1 MHTDTFEI
9 EGAASTGLEAQLKVV
24 IAYADLSA
32 ASIAKRILHDSL
44 AVLSSRF
51 TVETNFWK
59 FELLSS
65 PVLQE
70 MAMQDATAAHI
81 IIISTEKE
89 YGLPEGARNW
99 IETCLTKPHVK
110 DVAFVAL
117 VRDNHD
123 ADDGS
128 TAALEHFS
136 APQKT
141 DFFWFIANDHAGQRL
156 AAEKIIQ
163 LACQSSM
170 AERLHC
176 VG

>member
-1 MHTDTFEI
+1 MHTDTFES
-9 EGAASTGLEAQLKVV
+9 EGTSRNGLEAQIKVV

-32 ASIAKRILHDSL
+32 ATIAKGILRESL
-44 AVLSSRF
+44 ATLSSRF
-51 TVETNFWK
+51 KVKTNFWK
-59 FELLSS
+59 FDLLSS
-65 PVLQE
+65 PLLQE

-89 YGLPEGARNW
+89 YGLPEAARNW
-99 IETCLTKPHVK
+99 IETCLTRPHVK

-123 ADDGS
+123 LSEDSVEAF
-128 TAALEHFS
+128 EHFS
-136 APQKT
+136 ARQKT

-163 LACQSSM
+163 LAGQSSW
-170 AERLHC
+170 AN
-176 VG
+176 GFPA